1 MGRKVMILEYF
12 GNIWNR
18 ASLERSIRIGIRS
31 SSIDK
36 NTSSSIDSR
45 QPPSTPT
52 PISSTNT
59 FHPISIDTSVRISID
74 TEPRDMVATLILVRD
89 ERGYLHDQE
98 VPPTETG
105 ITRRAVADLQAQI
118 ENLTAAVAALST
130 QQANSVIRHER
141 NNQTAIDDEFE
152 EDKNPLSR
160 LRDQPPIRNNN
171 NNDSY
176 FDNKYEN
183 FDTKVYDTRDNE
195 NSYFVQLGDP
205 IFDVSD
211 KEE

>member
-1 MGRKVMILEYF
+1 MCPKGSLIDRSTVCTLRQTGI
-12 GNIWNR
+12 R
-18 ASLERSIRIGIRS
+18 ASLRSY
-31 SSIDK
+31 
-36 NTSSSIDSR
+36 DSM
-45 QPPSTPT
+45 
-52 PISSTNT
+52 
-59 FHPISIDTSVRISID
+59 VR
-74 TEPRDMVATLILVRD
+74 LKKF
-89 ERGYLHDQE
+89 

-105 ITRRAVADLQAQI
+105 ITGRAIPDLQAQI

-130 QQANSVIRHER
+130 QQATSVIRHER

-152 EDKNPLSR
+152 EDKNPLSS

-211 KEE
+211 KEEEG

>member
-1 MGRKVMILEYF
+1 MID
-12 GNIWNR
+12 
-18 ASLERSIRIGIRS
+18 RSTVCTLRQVGIRAGLRYY
-31 SSIDK
+31 
-36 NTSSSIDSR
+36 DSM
-45 QPPSTPT
+45 
-52 PISSTNT
+52 
-59 FHPISIDTSVRISID
+59 VRLKK
-74 TEPRDMVATLILVRD
+74 A
-89 ERGYLHDQE
+89 

-105 ITRRAVADLQAQI
+105 ITQRAVADLQAQI

-130 QQANSVIRHER
+130 QQATSVIRHER

-152 EDKNPLSR
+152 EDKNPLSS

-211 KEE
+211 KEEEG